1 MYLPSTYLVRK
12 GNPFRSLAVQTVLI
26 VAGSLILAYSFSLFV
41 YSKDRLEALTYLGL
55 KNTALTAIHFAH
67 AVAVTEPDWR
77 ESILARVD
85 DAQMTASLTN
95 TPAFEQEAFQTEYSI
110 AFAKFLESGAHG
122 DDFKSVRY
130 SLSRSPTVKADLPGE
145 PLSRSPHLLQTFFE
159 LPMHSVANVAVQMN
173 DEEWL
178 NISLPLPDYPADLW
192 SPSLLPVGL
201 FTLSLIIVS
210 GWAVRRI
217 LRPLSDV
224 TRAATEFAQDI
235 NAAPMYGGGSTE
247 ARVVAAAF
255 NKMQHNIKAI
265 VRSRTE
271 MMGAIS
277 HDFRTPLTL
286 IKLRTES
293 LPASRE
299 RTRLLHSIE
308 AMESVIQDSLAFA
321 KQLFGREAKRNVD
334 VAALLQSVCDDFAE
348 AGERTECA
356 VPTDRVIVKG
366 NPVALRRAFSNLVG
380 NAVKY
385 GDAARVSVTADQ
397 CLASVIVDDDG
408 PGISQEDMEL
418 VFEPFYRCDRA
429 RSDSGEGSGL
439 GLSLARS
446 VIEDH
451 GGTIKLRTNEPHGLS
466 ALVDLPL
473 LELK

>member
-1 MYLPSTYLVRK
+1 MYSPSTFLVRK

-41 YSKDRLEALTYLGL
+41 YSKDRLESLTYLGL

-67 AVAVTEPDWR
+67 SVATSDSDR
-77 ESILARVD
+77 RKGILKRVD
-85 DAQMTASLTN
+85 DNRMTASLTN
-95 TPAFEQEAFQTEYSI
+95 TPAFEEGPFQTEYSI
-110 AFAKFLESGAHG
+110 ALGGFLRSGAHG
-122 DDFKSVRY
+122 DDFRSVRY
-130 SLSRSPTVKADLPGE
+130 TLSRNAAVQGDQGAGPSNRPT
-145 PLSRSPHLLQTFFE
+145 HLLQTFFE
-159 LPMHSVANVAVQMN
+159 LPMHSVANVAVQLNN
-173 DEEWL
+173 DEWL

-224 TRAATEFAQDI
+224 TRAADDFAQDI
-235 NAAPMYGGGSTE
+235 NASPMCGGSSTE

-255 NKMQHNIKAI
+255 NKMQRNIKAI

-293 LPASRE
+293 LPLSQE
-299 RTRLLHSIE
+299 RTRLLQSIE
-308 AMESVIQDSLAFA
+308 VMERIIEDSLTFA
-321 KQLFGREAKRNVD
+321 RQLFGREAKRNVD
-334 VAALLQSVCDDFAE
+334 VAALLQSVCDDFIE
-348 AGERTECA
+348 AGELTKC
-356 VPTDRVIVKG
+356 VIPNGRVIVKG
-366 NPVALRRAFSNLVG
+366 NPIALRRAFSNIVG

-385 GDAARVSVTADQ
+385 GDVARVSVTADQ
-397 CLASVIVDDDG
+397 TIASVVVDDDG
-408 PGISQEDMEL
+408 PGISPNEMER

-429 RSDSGEGSGL
+429 RSGSDEGSGL
-439 GLSLARS
+439 GLSLTRS

-451 GGTIKLRTNEPHGLS
+451 GGTIRLRMNEPRGLS
-466 ALVDLPL
+466 ALIDLPL
-473 LELK
+473 QEFR